1 MKSYPQRGRGNHA
14 EMKYNEIEGTTMLF
28 NIMTTE
34 RKFDFGVQN
43 QTINK
48 AMSDIATNLVKS
60 ERSVHADCKS
70 CYTVRENATDGKI
83 NGEKWADFMQMKFG
97 KRLTSSTAMKYATVY
112 SVYGIPENGILHD
125 MWDNYPVGKLIIL
138 SPLEGDKHKKAKRD
152 TKAFFYYVGLWKNAH
167 LEKPYAEWEKKN
179 EKTLTAIRNAESAG
193 LTDVVEMLKATL
205 TAQPAQPANVD
216 EFDTIVYM
224 GYESIRTMN
233 DSAVKEM
240 LQKYIADNLTE
251 EEETAKADKEEKA
264 AKAAPTKAAKAALD
278 SMVAYIATLD
288 SESVPDT
295 FNKTIAIL
303 KEVCKASEKNEE
315 DK

>member
-1 MKSYPQRGRGNHA
+1 
-14 EMKYNEIEGTTMLF
+14 MLF
-28 NIMTTE
+28 DIMTTE
-34 RKFDFGVQN
+34 KKFDFGVQN

-48 AMSDIATNLVKS
+48 AMNDIATNLVKS

-70 CYTVRENATDGKI
+70 CYTVRENATEGKI
-83 NGEKWADFMQMKFG
+83 NGEKWADFMQIKFG
-97 KRLTSSTAMKYATVY
+97 KRLTASTAMKYATVY

-125 MWDNYPVGKLIIL
+125 MWESYPVGKLIIL

-152 TKAFFYYVGLWKNAH
+152 TKAFFYYVGAWKNAQ

-205 TAQPAQPANVD
+205 SAQPAQPANID
-216 EFDTIVYM
+216 DFDTIVYM

-233 DSAVKEM
+233 DNAVKEM

-251 EEETAKADKEEKA
+251 EEETAAAEKAAKA
-264 AKAAPTKAAKAALD
+264 AKAAPTKAAKEALD
-278 SMVAYIATLD
+278 SMVAYIATL
-288 SESVPDT
+288 EENAIPDA
-295 FNKTIAIL
+295 FNTTVNIL
-303 KEVCKASEKNEE
+303 KEVCKASEKKEG
-315 DK
+315 DQK